1 MGIKVSDPIK
11 GFKTYS
17 DILAIEVVFF
27 GLFSRRPA
35 VLLSNKRINQN
46 LKKCR
51 RDQAISKRLRSLYEK
66 TDSSFCHGCHV
77 RTKSMC
83 FRNLILNSLSL
94 IVLHCPVLLTP

>member
-17 DILAIEVVFF
+17 DILAICRSCFF

-51 RDQAISKRLRSLYEK
+51 RDQAISKRLRDLYEK
-66 TDSSFCHGCHV
+66 TDSSFVTGA
-77 RTKSMC
+77 MC
-83 FRNLILNSLSL
+83 GPSRCTLEILY
-94 IVLHCPVLLTP
+94 